1 MAAEDTPQRSD
12 HMNIALVGPTGV
24 GKGTHAAELRAR
36 FGLRHIT
43 SGDLL
48 RLQLERG
55 TALGN
60 HARRYM
66 DQNELVPDELVNAMI
81 DASVRTIDPDVGT
94 LFDGFPRTAYQAV
107 FLDELLASTGRALD
121 AVILLHAPDDI
132 IVERLSGRLVCRVCR
147 SPYHIALHPPQSAGI
162 CDVCGGELYQRA
174 EDIEALVRRRLGL
187 FRRAT
192 GPLLDHYARAEK
204 LIVIPADGPIE
215 TVRARLLAVLD
226 EVIAGEHHFANR
238 EAALR
243 ATESL
248 GVAASPSTA
257 AANSL
262 DMMLLGGPGS
272 GKGTQAEQLRTLF
285 QLPHIATGDLFRD
298 NLKNDTELGR
308 LAKSYMNRGDLVPD
322 DVAEAMVEERLGRPD
337 ARHGFV
343 LDGFPRTV
351 PQAQA
356 LDEMLSRLERRLA
369 GVLFINVSDEAIIER
384 LSGRLVCR
392 ACQTPYHAR
401 FNPPRIA
408 GACDACGGD
417 LYRRD
422 DDNPDTVR
430 ARLKTFHGQTE
441 PLIDYY
447 SQAALLHE
455 IDGEG
460 DVRDVTKRS
469 IEAVRRLARGI

>member
-1 MAAEDTPQRSD
+1 
-12 HMNIALVGPTGV
+12 MNIALIGPTGV

-55 TALGN
+55 TALGT
-60 HARRYM
+60 HARHYM
-66 DQNELVPDELVNAMI
+66 DQSELVPDELVNAMI
-81 DASVRTIDPDVGT
+81 EASVRAIDPDVGT

-107 FLDELLASTGRALD
+107 FLDELLASAGRALD
-121 AVILLHAPDDI
+121 AVILLHAPDNV

-147 SPYHIALHPPQSAGI
+147 TPYHIALRPPKSAGV

-174 EDIEALVRRRLGL
+174 EDFEVIVRRRLGL

-192 GPLLDHYARAEK
+192 GPLLDHYARAQK
-204 LIVIPADGPIE
+204 LIVIPAEGPIE
-215 TVRARLLAVLD
+215 TVSARLLAVLD

-238 EAALR
+238 ETAIR
-243 ATESL
+243 ATELL
-248 GVAASPSTA
+248 GVAASQHTSA
-257 AANSL
+257 AKSL
-262 DMMLLGGPGS
+262 DIMLLGGPGS
-272 GKGTQAEQLRTLF
+272 GKGTQAEQLRSLF

-322 DVAEAMVEERLGRPD
+322 DVAEAMVEERLGRQD
-337 ARHGFV
+337 TRNGFV

-351 PQAQA
+351 PQAEA
-356 LDEMLSRLERRLA
+356 LDEMLNRLERRLA
-369 GVLFINVSDEAIIER
+369 GVLYINVSDEAIIER

-392 ACQTPYHAR
+392 ACQAPYHAA
-401 FNPPRIA
+401 FNPPKIA
-408 GACDACGGD
+408 NVCDLCGGV

-430 ARLKTFHGQTE
+430 ARLRTFHGQTE

-455 IDGEG
+455 IEGEG
-460 DVRDVTKRS
+460 EVTVVTKKS

>member
-1 MAAEDTPQRSD
+1 MADLSAPSRPN
-12 HMNIALVGPTGV
+12 HMNIALIGPTGV

-60 HARRYM
+60 HARHYM
-66 DQNELVPDELVNAMI
+66 DHNELVPDELVNAMI
-81 DASVRTIDPDVGT
+81 EASVRAIDPDVGT

-107 FLDELLASTGRALD
+107 FLDELLASAGRALD
-121 AVILLHAPDDI
+121 AVIVLHAPDDI
-132 IVERLSGRLVCRVCR
+132 IVERLSGRLVCRTCR
-147 SPYHIALHPPQSAGI
+147 TPYHVALRPPRAAGV

-174 EDIEALVRRRLGL
+174 EDVEALVRRRLGL

-192 GPLLDHYARAEK
+192 GPLLEHYARAEK
-204 LIVIPADGPIE
+204 LIVVPADGPIE
-215 TVRARLLAVLD
+215 VTQARLLAVLE
-226 EVIAGEHHFANR
+226 EVIAGQHQFANR
-238 EAALR
+238 EATIR
-243 ATESL
+243 ATEAL
-248 GVAASPSTA
+248 GVAASQRISA
-257 AANSL
+257 ATSL
-262 DMMLLGGPGS
+262 DIMLLGGPGS
-272 GKGTQAEQLRTLF
+272 GKGTQAEQLRSLF

-298 NLKNDTELGR
+298 NLKNDTDLGR

-337 ARHGFV
+337 TRHGFV

-356 LDEMLSRLERRLA
+356 LDEMLSHLERRLA
-369 GVLFINVSDEAIIER
+369 GVLYINVSDEAIIER

-392 ACQTPYHAR
+392 ACQAPYHAKYH
-401 FNPPRIA
+401 PPKTA
-408 GACDACGGD
+408 GVCDLCGGA

-430 ARLKTFHGQTE
+430 ARLRTFHGQTE

-455 IDGEG
+455 IEGEG
-460 DVRDVTKRS
+460 DVEDVTKRS
-469 IEAVRRLARGI
+469 VEAARRLARGI